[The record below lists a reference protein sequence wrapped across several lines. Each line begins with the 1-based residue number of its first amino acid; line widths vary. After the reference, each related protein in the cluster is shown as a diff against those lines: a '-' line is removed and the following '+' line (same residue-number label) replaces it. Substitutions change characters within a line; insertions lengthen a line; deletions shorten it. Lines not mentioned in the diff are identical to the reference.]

1 MPYQLV
7 PTAENAVSVPL
18 DKAVILFGRHPDC
31 DVVITSSRKVS
42 RKHCCVAQVNN
53 SFVVRDLGSMNGVR
67 VNGKA
72 VKRSTALGLGDELVV
87 GDVVFHLK
95 EASANGKKKVR
106 PQPQPAKRPAP
117 ELPTP
122 QHMIS
127 QDVPVI
133 IPEEDRSFVVEES
146 VVKSP
151 TDSDIPIELSDD
163 DIIDDSDLEID
174 IVE

>member
-18 DKAVILFGRHPDC
+18 DKAVILFGRHPEC
-31 DVVITSSRKVS
+31 DVVITNSRKVS

-72 VKRSTALGLGDELVV
+72 VKRSAKLGLGDELIV

-95 EASANGKKKVR
+95 EASANSKKKAR
-106 PQPQPAKRPAP
+106 PRSPLRKQPAAKQSPPRH
-117 ELPTP
+117 LV
-122 QHMIS
+122 S
-127 QDVPVI
+127 QDMPVV

-146 VVKSP
+146 IVKAP
-151 TDSDIPIELSDD
+151 TDSEIPIEVTDE
-163 DIIDDSDLEID
+163 DIIDDSDLD
-174 IVE
+174 VVG

>member
-7 PTAENAVSVPL
+7 PAVEESLAVPL

-42 RKHCCVAQVNN
+42 RKHCCVAQINDA
-53 SFVVRDLGSMNGVR
+53 FVVRDLGSMNGVR

-72 VKRSTALGLGDELVV
+72 VKQSAKLGLGDELIV

-95 EASANGKKKVR
+95 EAAANGKKKAPPR
-106 PQPQPAKRPAP
+106 PQATKPPAAKT
-117 ELPTP
+117 PTP
-122 QHMIS
+122 RHMIS
-127 QDVPVI
+127 QDMPVI

-151 TDSDIPIELSDD
+151 TDSEIPIELSDG
-163 DIIDDSDLEID
+163 DIIDDSDLDIE